1 MVSSGEVRAEE
12 LQTRRTAPQLDPAH
26 DVPPLIRAA
35 HLQPASVTPTEL
47 HEVVRLQHHVVE
59 LQERERLLA
68 IEALLHR
75 LEAEHPVDGEVPAVL
90 AQEGDVVERV
100 EPLRVVG
107 HQGRIIAE
115 IQVALEY
122 PPNAGDVGGDLLVGE
137 KLPALVLA
145 GRIAHLGGAAPH
157 QRDGTMARALHVA
170 QHHDLDEA
178 PDVQRIGGRVEP
190 DVSGDPSGCGG
201 GVQRFEVGAL
211 VKEAAFDERPQ
222 ELRAER

>member
-1 MVSSGEVRAEE
+1 MKF
-12 LQTRRTAPQLDPAH
+12 
-26 DVPPLIRAA
+26 
-35 HLQPASVTPTEL
+35 
-47 HEVVRLQHHVVE
+47 
-59 LQERERLLA
+59 QERERLLA
-68 IEALLHR
+68 VEALLHG
-75 LEAEHPVDGEVPAVL
+75 LEAEHPVDREVPAVL

-107 HQGRIIAE
+107 HQGRVIAE
-115 IQVALEY
+115 IEVALEY
-122 PPNAGDVGGDLLVGE
+122 PPNAGDVGGDLLAGE

-157 QRDGTMARALHVA
+157 QHDGAMARALHVP

-190 DVSGDPSGCGG
+190 DVSRDRSGCGG

-211 VKEAAFDERPQ
+211 VEVPALDERAQ